1 MSKIFPLLLVAFVS
15 LSKFSY
21 SQFSLPLRTLKH
33 QLQQS
38 SPTSYDSSEL
48 YFKLFTKEGLIYLN
62 PVYQLLLNSE
72 KMKAG
77 MGEEGFYDNAS
88 QWISFTGDYKTSN
101 ALAETER
108 DTLTLRSIKHIEQVI
123 TSYKGSRHVDAK
135 QYILNKAHNF
145 RIIMI
150 NEAHHN
156 PSHRAFTFSLLDDL
170 YKQGYRYFA
179 METFNNRPVH
189 VLDRVSGVLTGTYT
203 CEPIG
208 GELVR
213 HALKLGYKLISY
225 EDTVYKAGRTSTQ
238 RDSAQ
243 ANHLY
248 QVFQKDST
256 AKILIHAGYGH
267 ISRKSTDEYIP
278 LGAALY
284 SLSNI
289 PYLSIDQIAYSEGSY
304 YVNERT
310 RYNYYLKKY
319 PVERP
324 AIALRKND
332 EVNLFDT
339 SLYDL
344 NVIHPKTKYEDERP
358 DWAALNGYR
367 KKYVI
372 GRSLISSKTFFVQA
386 YYQKEILNNKM
397 ENLVP
402 ADQTYCKTSRGEYV
416 LYLQKDNYTLIFRDA
431 FYNVIRTVKVKV
443 I

>member
-1 MSKIFPLLLVAFVS
+1 MSKIFSLLLVAFVS

-21 SQFSLPLRTLKH
+21 SQFSLPLRELKH

-38 SPTSYDSSEL
+38 RPPSYDSSEL

-108 DTLTLRSIKHIEQVI
+108 DTLTLKSKKHIEQLI

-135 QYILNKAHNF
+135 QHILNKAHNF

-179 METFNNRPVH
+179 METFNNHPFH
-189 VLDRVSGVLTGTYT
+189 ILDRVSGDSTGTYT

-213 HALKLGYKLISY
+213 HALKLGYKLVSY

-248 QVFQKDST
+248 QVLQKDSK

-267 ISRKSTDEYIP
+267 ISRKKLGEYIP

-284 SLSNI
+284 ALTSM
-289 PYLSIDQIAYSEGSY
+289 PYLSIDQTIYSEGRNHVSGRTWYNSY
-304 YVNERT
+304 I
-310 RYNYYLKKY
+310 KKY
-319 PVERP
+319 PVKRP
-324 AIALRKND
+324 AIALKKNN
-332 EVNLFDT
+332 EANSFDT

-344 NVIHPKTKYEDERP
+344 NVIHPKTKYKDERP
-358 DWAALNGYR
+358 DWVSLNGYR

-372 GRSLISSKTFFVQA
+372 GRSLISPNTFFVQA
-386 YYQKEILNNKM
+386 YYQKEMLNNKT
-397 ENLVP
+397 ENLIP
-402 ADQTYCKTSRGEYV
+402 ADQTYYKTSRGEYV
-416 LYLQKDNYTLIFRDA
+416 LYLQKDNYTLIFSDA
-431 FYNVIRTVKVKV
+431 FYNIIRTVKVKV